1 MIFRWIAALSGL
13 TGVVCGCLGGLW
25 RGLLG
30 FCFGYLGLT
39 ALALLFLG
47 VICALVDTSKPQE
60 EDSKFYRAVMYPY
73 IEMLM
78 QLMLV
83 KVSSSGTEKVPT
95 DGRFVLVCNHLQLA
109 DPGVV
114 LHCFPKSQLAFIS
127 KQENRKLPVVG
138 KFMHKILC
146 QMIDRDNDRQA
157 LRVILK
163 CVQLI
168 KEDKVSIGVFPEGYT
183 SKDGRLQPFRNG
195 VFKIAQKARVPI
207 VVCTVR
213 GTRDIFANVKKL
225 RRTHVE
231 LRLVAVIPA
240 SELEGKTA
248 VEIGD
253 RVHGIMAADL
263 GPELVA

>member
-1 MIFRWIAALSGL
+1 MIFRWITVLSAL
-13 TGVVCGCLGGLW
+13 TGVISGCFGGLW

-39 ALALLFLG
+39 ALAFLFLG
-47 VICALVDTSKPQE
+47 VICLLVDTSKPQE
-60 EDSKFYRAVMYPY
+60 EDSRFYRTVMYPY

-83 KVSSSGTEKVPT
+83 TVTSEGTEAVPT
-95 DGRFVLVCNHLQLA
+95 EGRFLLVCNHLQLA

-114 LHCFPKSQLAFIS
+114 LHCFPKNQLAFIS
-127 KQENRKLPVVG
+127 KQENMALPVIG

-168 KEDKVSIGVFPEGYT
+168 REDKVSIGVFPEGYT
-183 SKDGRLQPFRNG
+183 SKDGRLQPFRSG
-195 VFKIAQKARVPI
+195 VFKIAQKAKVPI
-207 VVCTVR
+207 VVCTIR
-213 GTRDIFANVKKL
+213 GTRDIFRNVRKL
-225 RRTHVE
+225 KRTHVR
-231 LRLVAVIPA
+231 LRLVEVIPA
-240 SELEGKTA
+240 SELQSL
-248 VEIGD
+248 
-253 RVHGIMAADL
+253 RL
-263 GPELVA
+263 RRRSR